1 MAPGRRRV
9 EGSKVGSKFQ
19 APRGTRDILPGE
31 SERWEWLESRTRD
44 ILSRYGYRE
53 VRTPLFEATDLFVRS
68 VGEATDIVQK
78 ELYTFED
85 RKGRSLTLRPEG
97 TAPLVR
103 AYLEHSLGHGEP
115 VTRLSYIGPMFRY
128 ERPQAGRF
136 RQFWQI
142 GAELLGPGS
151 PPADAEMI
159 DLFVAIIEGV
169 GLRGVSVLLNSLGD
183 ATCRPVYR
191 ERIREYFASRAG
203 ELCEDCR
210 ERLRTNPL
218 RILDCKVPS
227 CQPAIA
233 GAPSVLDSLCDP
245 CREHFAAVQ
254 AALRGLGL
262 AYEIAP
268 RLVRGLDYYTRTVFE
283 VHAASLGAQNAVGGG
298 GRYDQLVQD
307 FGGPATPAIG
317 FSIGMERLL
326 LAAGVGEAE
335 STYRPDVCV
344 VTRETGAMVEALALA
359 RALRG
364 IEKGSKGPGLRV
376 IVDLA
381 GRSASAQMKWASKA
395 RARFAVFVPAE
406 PEGFAVRDME
416 AGRDE
421 ERQKT
426 KETLR
431 EWLLARRGEPL
442 AEDALP

>member
-1 MAPGRRRV
+1 L
-9 EGSKVGSKFQ
+9 GSKFQ

-31 SERWEWLESRTRD
+31 SERWEWLEARTRD

-103 AYLEHSLGHGEP
+103 AYLEHSLGHGDP

-142 GAELLGPGS
+142 GAELLGPGA

-159 DLFVAIIEGV
+159 DLFVAILEGI
-169 GLRGVSVLLNSLGD
+169 GLSGITVLLNSLGD
-183 ATCRPVYR
+183 ATCRPAYR
-191 ERIREYFASRAG
+191 ERIREHFASREA
-203 ELCEDCR
+203 ELCADCK

-227 CQPAIA
+227 CQAA
-233 GAPSVLDSLCDP
+233 VASAPSVLDSLCDP
-245 CREHFAAVQ
+245 CREHFRGVQ
-254 AALRGLGL
+254 AALEALGIR
-262 AYEIAP
+262 YEIAP

-283 VHAASLGAQNAVGGG
+283 VHASSLGAQNAVGGG
-298 GRYDQLVQD
+298 GRYDQLVQE

-326 LAAGVGEAE
+326 LAAGE
-335 STYRPDVCV
+335 SGAGAGRGADVCV
-344 VTRETGAMVEALALA
+344 VALTPGAVVESLTLA
-359 RALRG
+359 RTLRG
-364 IEKGSKGPGLRV
+364 IAGGAVPTARVPGDGLRV
-376 IVDLA
+376 LVDLA
-381 GRSASAQMKWASKA
+381 GRSASAQMKWASKVG
-395 RARFAVFVPAE
+395 ARFAVFVPAE
-406 PEGFAVRDME
+406 ADGYSVRDME
-416 AGRDE
+416 AGKDE
-421 ERQKT
+421 PRQRT
-426 KETLR
+426 AESLR
-431 EWLLARRGEPL
+431 TWLLSRLRREPL
-442 AEDALP
+442 AQGAVSS